1 MNEIIKS
8 FNYEPNEVR
17 ISMIEDQPM
26 FCLKDVCDILE
37 IQNASQ
43 LAAKSLD
50 EKGLSKIYTPTDGGQ
65 QELIFINEPNL
76 YRVIF
81 RSNKKEAKKFQDWVF
96 DQVLPSIRKNG
107 IYVQTT
113 EVQMPELMTKVNE
126 LEHRLESFVTLNS
139 FEARMFQKVIAKRV
153 YELGI
158 DPDAR
163 PLAFAELHR
172 EIRDRFG
179 VPSYRDVA
187 RLEFDK
193 ATAYVRGWVPK
204 KVSA

>member
-1 MNEIIKS
+1 MNELVKS

-17 ISMIEDQPM
+17 ISMIDEQPM

-50 EKGLSKIYTPTDGGQ
+50 EKGLSKIYTLTDGGQ
-65 QELIFINEPNL
+65 QELLFINEPNL

-96 DQVLPSIRKNG
+96 NEVLPSIRKNG
-107 IYVQTT
+107 IYVPTAET
-113 EVQMPELMTKVNE
+113 PELLQKVNE
-126 LEHRLESFVTLNS
+126 LETKLNSFVTLDS
-139 FEARMFQKVIAKRV
+139 HEQRLLQKAMGKRI
-153 YELGI
+153 YSLI
-158 DPDAR
+158 DEKEKR
-163 PLAFAELHR
+163 HLAFAELHR

-187 RLEFDK
+187 RLDFQK
-193 ATAYVRGWVPK
+193 GLQYIGGWIPK
-204 KVSA
+204 KIAN

>member
-17 ISMIEDQPM
+17 ISMIDDQPM

-37 IQNASQ
+37 IQNVSQ

-50 EKGLSKIYTPTDGGQ
+50 EKGLSKIYTLTDGGQ
-65 QELIFINEPNL
+65 QELLFINEPNL

-96 DQVLPSIRKNG
+96 NEVLPSIRKNG
-107 IYVQTT
+107 IYVPTT
-113 EVQMPELMTKVNE
+113 ETPELLQKVNE
-126 LEHRLESFVTLNS
+126 LETKLNSFVTLDS
-139 FEARMFQKVIAKRV
+139 HEQIMLQKAVARRV
-153 YELGI
+153 YLVTE
-158 DPDAR
+158 DPALR
-163 PLAFAELHR
+163 KLAFAELYR
-172 EIRDRFG
+172 EIKDRFG

-187 RLEFDK
+187 KLDFQK
-193 ATAYVRGWVPK
+193 ATTYVSDWIPK

>member
-17 ISMIEDQPM
+17 IALVNEEPH
-26 FCLKDVCDILE
+26 FCLKDVCDILA
-37 IQNASQ
+37 IGNISDT
-43 LAAKSLD
+43 AKRLD
-50 EKGLSKIYTPTDGGQ
+50 DGGIAKIEVPTTSGD
-65 QELIFINEPNL
+65 QEMWFVNEPNL

-81 RSNKKEAKKFQDWVF
+81 RSNKKEAKTFQDWVF
-96 DQVLPSIRKNG
+96 NEVLPSIRKNG

-139 FEARMFQKVIAKRV
+139 FEARKFQKVIAKRV
-153 YELGI
+153 YELGLE
-158 DPDAR
+158 PEAR
-163 PLAFAELHR
+163 PLAFAEIHR

-187 RLEFDK
+187 RLDFDK
-193 ATAYVRGWVPK
+193 ATTYVSAWIPK